1 MVKMVLVATSAAQDG
16 RDDEFN
22 DWYDKDHRGDICSL
36 PGVISCRR
44 FNASQSSPTE
54 TPAPYLAIYEIET
67 DDPAAIFA
75 EMRERIG
82 SGEFTMTDSIDRSAA
97 RLWLWEERT

>member
-1 MVKMVLVATSAAQDG
+1 MAKFVLVATSAALEG

-22 DWYDKDHRGDICSL
+22 EWYDNVHKGDVCDL

-44 FNASQSSPTE
+44 FNASPASPAE

-67 DDPAAIFA
+67 DDPAGVFA
-75 EMRERIG
+75 ELRRRSV
-82 SGEFTMTDSIDRSAA
+82 SGEMKMTDSIDRTAA